1 MLPFVQHNASG
12 QVFVVG
18 IDLLTELVDEL
29 VEAEVDLSLNLVVQ
43 KLLLED
49 GQSVVS
55 TVIVQIERIKDTPE
69 EKSVFVI
76 LEYANETVH

>member
-1 MLPFVQHNASG
+1 
-12 QVFVVG
+12 VFVVS

-49 GQSVVS
+49 GQSVMS
-55 TVIVQIERIKDTPE
+55 TVIVQIERIKDTPK
-69 EKSVFVI
+69 EKSVF
-76 LEYANETVH
+76 

>member
-1 MLPFVQHNASG
+1 M
-12 QVFVVG
+12 FVVS

-49 GQSVVS
+49 GQSVMS
-55 TVIVQIERIKDTPE
+55 TVIVQIERIKDTPK
-69 EKSVFVI
+69 EKSVF
-76 LEYANETVH
+76 